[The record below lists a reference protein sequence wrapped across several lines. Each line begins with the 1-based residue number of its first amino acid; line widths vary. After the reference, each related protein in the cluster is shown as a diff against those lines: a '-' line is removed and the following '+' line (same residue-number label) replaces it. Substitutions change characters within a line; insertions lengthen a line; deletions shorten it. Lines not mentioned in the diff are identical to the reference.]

1 MLIFLKSSPLCGKKS
16 MGIVLATKIIRKL
29 TYFSFL
35 EERKDRPFA
44 SHLLAR
50 QYPASL
56 MVTETDLLPSN

>member
-1 MLIFLKSSPLCGKKS
+1 MLIFSEISPLRGKKS
-16 MGIVLATKIIRKL
+16 MGTVLVTKIIRKL

-50 QYPASL
+50 QDPASL

>member
-1 MLIFLKSSPLCGKKS
+1 MLIFLKFAVTWEEKYGNRPRNENYSE
-16 MGIVLATKIIRKL
+16 
-29 TYFSFL
+29 TYLFQLSV
-35 EERKDRPFA
+35 ERKDRPFA